1 MTAEPTHEHGYEKG
15 DAPRYEQGPGPAH
28 ANSPGPAYANSP
40 GPAYATS
47 PEPAYDKSPGRRDEG
62 GPERHA
68 APGDERVATVPRLQR
83 GTRTAVLARGLVLL
97 LSFVCMVGFAV
108 LLARATLVPSPGS
121 TDLTHTNLRPG
132 DSISAYLDQP
142 DFKDTIKQIGGNILL
157 GVPFGVLLPMLM
169 PRARGLARV
178 AAVTALVML
187 MVETAQ
193 GVLVTGR
200 AFDIDDVL
208 LNTAGA
214 LIGYLLAGRRLGRAL
229 HPRRHHWWHRWTRK
243 GERPAGSGGKALPGP
258 VVSSGHPPVPPHP

>member
-1 MTAEPTHEHGYEKG
+1 M
-15 DAPRYEQGPGPAH
+15 
-28 ANSPGPAYANSP
+28 
-40 GPAYATS
+40 
-47 PEPAYDKSPGRRDEG
+47 
-62 GPERHA
+62 
-68 APGDERVATVPRLQR
+68 
-83 GTRTAVLARGLVLL
+83 LARGLVLL
-97 LSFVCMVGFAV
+97 VSFVCMVGFAV

-142 DFKDTIKQIGGNILL
+142 DFKDTIKQIGGNVLL

-169 PRARGLARV
+169 PRARGLVRV

-187 MVETAQ
+187 MVESAQ

-229 HPRRHHWWHRWTRK
+229 HPRRHHWWHRWTRRPDPARP
-243 GERPAGSGGKALPGP
+243 GGTPLPEPARSGGTPLPEPAGPGGTPLPGP
-258 VVSSGHPPVPPHP
+258 VVSPPRPPVPPRP

>member
-1 MTAEPTHEHGYEKG
+1 MP
-15 DAPRYEQGPGPAH
+15 P
-28 ANSPGPAYANSP
+28 
-40 GPAYATS
+40 
-47 PEPAYDKSPGRRDEG
+47 
-62 GPERHA
+62 
-68 APGDERVATVPRLQR
+68 LQR
-83 GTRTAVLARGLVLL
+83 GTRTALFARGLVLL
-97 LSFVCMVGFAV
+97 VSFVCMVGFAV

-142 DFKDTIKQIGGNILL
+142 DFKDTIKQIGGNVLL

-169 PRARGLARV
+169 PRARGLVRV

-187 MVETAQ
+187 MVESAQ

-229 HPRRHHWWHRWTRK
+229 HPRRHHWWHRWTRRPEAARP
-243 GERPAGSGGKALPGP
+243 GGTPLPEPARPGGTPLPEPAGTGGTPLPGP
-258 VVSSGHPPVPPHP
+258 VVSPARPPVPPRP